1 MSPERIKVV
10 HIITRL
16 DLGGAQQNTLH
27 TVRNLDPRRFEAML
41 LCGTGGGL
49 DSELQS
55 WPSHGPRWQ
64 FAGNLVREISP
75 WRDLLAFFEL
85 RRLLLKEKPDVV
97 HTHSSKAGILGRL
110 AAWAAGVP
118 VVVHTFHGFGFHDG
132 QSWLKKWLCIVTE
145 RLAGSLSTALVFVSR
160 ANEDYARR
168 YGLGRPDSYVL
179 IRSGVKLSE
188 FPARCDA
195 AEKKKS
201 LGLEPET
208 RLVLSVG
215 NFKPQKNPEDFLTA
229 AKIVARSQP
238 DAAFVFV
245 GDGPLR
251 GKLEAGVGVLKPRF
265 LMPGWRR
272 DVAELLVATDVFVL
286 TSLWEGL
293 PRALVEAMKSGV
305 VPVCYATDGVKD
317 LVRDGEN
324 GFLVPQWDSTALARR
339 VVDLLNDESLRKRLG
354 AAAAAS
360 IDSEFDIDGMVRR
373 QEKLYL
379 QLSGRDSEVNPAS
392 ADRPR

>member
-1 MSPERIKVV
+1 MTPSRIKVV
-10 HIITRL
+10 HVVTRL

-27 TVRNLDPRRFEAML
+27 TVRNLDAKRFEAVL
-41 LCGTGGGL
+41 LCGRGGVL
-49 DSELQS
+49 DSE
-55 WPSHGPRWQ
+55 PAPHRI
-64 FAGNLVREISP
+64 FVKNLVREVSP
-75 WRDLLAFFEL
+75 WRDLAAFFEL
-85 RRLLLKEKPDVV
+85 RRRLLKEKPAVV

-118 VVVHTFHGFGFHDG
+118 VIVHTFHGFGFHERQG
-132 QSWLKKWLCIVTE
+132 FAVKWLYVLAE
-145 RLAGSLSTALVFVSR
+145 RLAAAVSTALVFVSR
-160 ANEDYARR
+160 ENQHYAKG
-168 YGLGRPDSYVL
+168 YGLGEPARYEL

-195 AEKKKS
+195 AGKKKS
-201 LGLEPET
+201 LGLEPES
-208 RLVLSVG
+208 RLVLCVG
-215 NFKPQKNPEDFLTA
+215 NFKPQKNPEDFLA
-229 AKIVARSQP
+229 AARLVAKARP

-251 GKLEAGVGVLKPRF
+251 ERLSAEVGGLKGRF

-272 DVAELLVATDVFVL
+272 DVAELLAASDVFVL

-317 LVRDGEN
+317 LIRSGEN
-324 GFLVPQWDSTALARR
+324 GILVPQRDAAALAQR
-339 VVDLLNDESLRKRLG
+339 VQDLLEDDALRRRLG

-360 IDSEFDIDGMVRR
+360 IGEEFDIDGMVHR
-373 QEKLYL
+373 QEELYQRL
-379 QLSGRDSEVNPAS
+379 VGATGQLS
-392 ADRPR
+392 

>member
-1 MSPERIKVV
+1 MSPERIRVV
-10 HIITRL
+10 HLITRL

-27 TVRNLDPRRFEAML
+27 TVRHLDPRRFDASL
-41 LCGTGGGL
+41 LCGAGGVL

-55 WPSHGPRWQ
+55 WPNDGPRWR
-64 FAGNLVREISP
+64 FVKNLVREIDP
-75 WRDLLAFFEL
+75 WRDLLAFLGL
-85 RRLLLKEKPDVV
+85 RRLFLKEKPAVV

-110 AAWAAGVP
+110 AAWAADVP

-132 QSWLKKWLCIVTE
+132 QSWPKKWLYVLVE
-145 RLAGSLSTALVFVSR
+145 RLAGALSTALVFVSR
-160 ANEDYARR
+160 ENEFTAKG
-168 YGLGRPDSYVL
+168 YGLGNPEDYVL
-179 IRSGVKLSE
+179 IRSGVKLGD

-201 LGLEPET
+201 LGLKPDA

-229 AKIVARSQP
+229 ARIVAQSQP

-251 GKLEAGVGVLKPRF
+251 RELEAGVGGLKPRF
-265 LMPGWRR
+265 LLPGWRR
-272 DVAELLVATDVFVL
+272 DVAELLAASDVFVL

-317 LVRDGEN
+317 LIRNGEN
-324 GFLVPQWDSTALARR
+324 GVLVPQRDAAALAQR
-339 VVDLLNDESLRKRLG
+339 VKDLLMDDALRKRMG
-354 AAAAAS
+354 ASAAAS
-360 IDSEFDIDGMVRR
+360 IGQEFDIDGMVRQ
-373 QEKLYL
+373 QEELYL
-379 QLSGRDSEVNPAS
+379 RLLGARA
-392 ADRPR
+392 